1 MQNGQNEIFLY
12 GLKMPTY
19 KFHDYESN
27 QVFEDFLTIEEK
39 ERLLKLNP
47 HIPLAERYGSRSIR
61 DVKVEQAV
69 KKWKNR

>member
-39 ERLLKLNP
+39 ERLLARLKELTKIKNELEKL
-47 HIPLAERYGSRSIR
+47 L
-61 DVKVEQAV
+61 
-69 KKWKNR
+69 